1 MSIFRKYPS
10 TRFRRLRKN
19 LNLIE
24 LVSETNLTSKDLIQP
39 VFIKE
44 NFEGKEEI
52 ESMPGIFRF
61 GLNHV
66 LSEIEEVINAGI
78 NAIAVFPVIESSKK
92 DEKGSEALNK
102 SNFIAHS
109 INKIKQEFPE
119 LILIADVALDPY
131 TDHGHDGILINNE
144 VANDET
150 AEVLIEQSILLA
162 EAGADII
169 APSDMMDGRIGLIRD
184 SLEKQ
189 NLKDTILLSYAA
201 KYNSKFYGPFRD
213 AVNSASNLGNSS
225 KSSYQMNISNKNEAL
240 HEVALDINE
249 GADIVMVKPAMP
261 YLDVIQLIKKEF
273 KVPTFAYQV
282 SGEFSML
289 KNAINHG
296 WLDKEVM
303 LESLVSIKRAGADAI
318 LSYAAKEI
326 SKEINK
332 V

>member
-1 MSIFRKYPS
+1 
-10 TRFRRLRKN
+10 
-19 LNLIE
+19 
-24 LVSETNLTSKDLIQP
+24 
-39 VFIKE
+39 
-44 NFEGKEEI
+44 
-52 ESMPGIFRF
+52 
-61 GLNHV
+61 
-66 LSEIEEVINAGI
+66 
-78 NAIAVFPVIESSKK
+78 
-92 DEKGSEALNK
+92 
-102 SNFIAHS
+102 
-109 INKIKQEFPE
+109 
-119 LILIADVALDPY
+119 
-131 TDHGHDGILINNE
+131 
-144 VANDET
+144 
-150 AEVLIEQSILLA
+150 
-162 EAGADII
+162 
-169 APSDMMDGRIGLIRD
+169 MMDGRIGLIRD

-240 HEVALDINE
+240 HEVAIDINE

-261 YLDVIQLIKKEF
+261 YLDVIQSIKKEF